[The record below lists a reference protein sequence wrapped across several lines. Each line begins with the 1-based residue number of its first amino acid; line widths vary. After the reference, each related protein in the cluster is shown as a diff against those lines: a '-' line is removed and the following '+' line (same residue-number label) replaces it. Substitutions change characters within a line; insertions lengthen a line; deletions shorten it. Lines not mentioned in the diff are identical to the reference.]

1 MPGILKLDEELS
13 RCLEFLY
20 LTRSKTDE
28 GIVFRVGILSRQ
40 GNPIDLE
47 RLSWLSGSWF
57 GTRGDDLV
65 EVHYGTP
72 KGTQSVMGMFR
83 WIRNGKVWF
92 FEFVTLEAEPQ
103 GLMYRIKHFHP
114 GLVGWEEKSES
125 VAFVLVKAGEKE
137 RSFTPKGKQILS
149 G

>member
-1 MPGILKLDEELS
+1 
-13 RCLEFLY
+13 
-20 LTRSKTDE
+20 
-28 GIVFRVGILSRQ
+28 
-40 GNPIDLE
+40 
-47 RLSWLSGSWF
+47 LSGSWF

-72 KGTQSVMGMFR
+72 KGTQSLMGMFR

-137 RSFTPKGKQILS
+137 AVLYSQVKIAPPWLVLRRKSETEFVEFFEKEKGKYNPQEEFRYNQS
-149 G
+149 DQDFSRSP